1 MLYSGLTGYHLG
13 VNQDQLGGHDAGGIK
28 VGEKETGNP
37 RREISMIID
46 GVVLEEE
53 NMNQREKRVEKEK
66 RGKEEKRKQELKD
79 KKKRVASLLRS
90 TINMKDDNFTHIRRQ
105 IMIQYTSTGNS
116 KHTTP

>member
-1 MLYSGLTGYHLG
+1 

-90 TINMKDDNFTHIRRQ
+90 TINMKDDNFTQIRRQ
-105 IMIQYTSTGNS
+105 IMIQCTSTGNS